1 MLQPR
6 IVEPRVQLQTGALEY
21 SFGPSRIL
29 ITVDMCALCN
39 CQLFRKQNMCLHQ
52 LLMKIYDAGRKRRV
66 ISTFPFSLHQG

>member
-6 IVEPRVQLQTGALEY
+6 IVELRVQLQTGALEY
-21 SFGPSRIL
+21 SFRPSRIL

-52 LLMKIYDAGRKRRV
+52 LLMKIYDAGIKRRV

>member
-21 SFGPSRIL
+21 SFRPSRIL